1 MMGVCT
7 VCGQSFPRLQTSTHC
22 SNCVLRG
29 GNSSA
34 PSESVV
40 STNITALNDTTPV
53 DGEKLVN
60 ELNVT
65 ELVALINGTIQPIA
79 SSLAEIK
86 NDLEKKTKSYDNKI
100 TLLEADSKKKQ
111 ERIDLLESTIVEMQ
125 KFINKIDHD
134 DRKANIIVTGLSEN
148 TVDPLPNEGDDVTPL
163 TNDTDKIKALIASIA
178 QGEHFDVS
186 SWEISRIGRP
196 KEGSNRAVKIVTPSS
211 DVREKVLSI
220 ASCLK
225 SRPKWTKVFIKKDL
239 HPVYA
244 KENQRIRKKR
254 YELETHFSSNNEEK
268 EVKIVK
274 GALQVDGVTVDRNLF
289 FR

>member
-7 VCGQSFPRLQTSTHC
+7 VCGQSFPRLRTATHC

-65 ELVALINGTIQPIA
+65 ELVALINRTIQPVA

-148 TVDPLPNEGDDVTPL
+148 TVDPLPNEEDDVTPL

-220 ASCLK
+220 ASRLK

>member
-7 VCGQSFPRLQTSTHC
+7 VCGQSFPRLRTATHC

-29 GNSSA
+29 GTSSA

-40 STNITALNDTTPV
+40 SANITALNDTTPV
-53 DGEKLVN
+53 DGDKLVN

-65 ELVALINGTIQPIA
+65 ELVALINRTIQPVA

-148 TVDPLPNEGDDVTPL
+148 TVDPLPNEEDDVTPL
-163 TNDTDKIKALIASIA
+163 TNDTDKVKALIASIA

-220 ASCLK
+220 ASRLK

>member
-7 VCGQSFPRLQTSTHC
+7 VCGQSFPRLRTATHC

-29 GNSSA
+29 GTSSA

-65 ELVALINGTIQPIA
+65 ELVALINRTIQPVA

-148 TVDPLPNEGDDVTPL
+148 TVDPLPNEEDDVTPL
-163 TNDTDKIKALIASIA
+163 TNDTDKVKALIASIA

-220 ASCLK
+220 ASRLK

>member
-7 VCGQSFPRLQTSTHC
+7 VCGQSFPRLRTATHC

-29 GNSSA
+29 GTSSA

-40 STNITALNDTTPV
+40 SANITALNDTTPV

-65 ELVALINGTIQPIA
+65 ELVALINRTIQPVA

-148 TVDPLPNEGDDVTPL
+148 TVDPLPNEEDDVTPL
-163 TNDTDKIKALIASIA
+163 TNDTDKVKALIASIA

-220 ASCLK
+220 ASRLK